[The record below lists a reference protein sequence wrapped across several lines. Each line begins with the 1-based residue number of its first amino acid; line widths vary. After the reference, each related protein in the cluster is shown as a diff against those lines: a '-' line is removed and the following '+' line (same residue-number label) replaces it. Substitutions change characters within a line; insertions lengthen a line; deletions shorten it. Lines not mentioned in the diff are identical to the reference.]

1 MRFILATEERG
12 MPLVL
17 TGPQRAE
24 SGAELVY
31 LPSVLRPI
39 PRALGGDRAIVRRLG
54 LSKQIADR
62 S

>member
-17 TGPQRAE
+17 TGPERAE
-24 SGAELVY
+24 RGAELVY
-31 LPSVLRPI
+31 LPAILRPV
-39 PRALGGDRAIVRRLG
+39 PRPLRGDRAIVRRLG